1 MFTKL
6 DKYSRRHYAVKRLE
20 KVTLCGEKR
29 LEKVTLCGEKR
40 LEKVTL
46 CGIIK
51 VLYNCGGIYNAQKK
65 SI

>member
-1 MFTKL
+1 MQFT
-6 DKYSRRHYAVKRLE
+6 VCT
-20 KVTLCGEKR
+20 VTKR